1 MKYLNKRRWY
11 YSCLRF
17 CCLLNIVIVLLS
29 SCSDSEKNGVSVMGQ
44 YSDSIPE
51 EVFHNVEM
59 KYSEQG
65 RIIFV
70 IIGNDVESYLNQDKL
85 VFENGMKVNFFE
97 RDLSVKT
104 SLTADYGINVE
115 SKKIVEVRGNVILTN
130 HQSGETLY
138 TQHLRWEQN
147 KKMIFSDTPVKIV
160 TPDQTIYG
168 AGGMEADE
176 TFDHWTILQPSGN
189 FKIDEN
195 E

>member
-1 MKYLNKRRWY
+1 M
-11 YSCLRF
+11 
-17 CCLLNIVIVLLS
+17 LS
-29 SCSDSEKNGVSVMGQ
+29 ACSDNEKNGVSVNGP

-51 EVFHNVEM
+51 EVFHNGEL

-97 RDLSVKT
+97 RDMSVKT
-104 SLTADYGINVE
+104 SLTADYGINIE

-138 TQHLRWEQN
+138 TQHLSWEQN